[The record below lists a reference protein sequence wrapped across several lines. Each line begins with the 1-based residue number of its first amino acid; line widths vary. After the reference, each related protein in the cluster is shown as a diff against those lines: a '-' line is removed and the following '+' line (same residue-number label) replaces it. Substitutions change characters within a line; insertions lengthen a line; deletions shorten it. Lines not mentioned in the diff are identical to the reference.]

1 MNLNNITSLVS
12 EPSTSKNIL
21 TSDVELTGT
30 LKFDSEMIFD
40 GKLDGEIISEGV
52 LTLGKNAVIKGEV
65 RTKSVTIHGTVNGN
79 VTVQERCELKS
90 NAELLGDL
98 KAMRI
103 IIEEGANLHRTF
115 GGYAS
120 QDQRPRIS
128 LQLLL
133 YRKRRLRLHASH
145 TAEDTV
151 SVPGVRFCAARVA

>member
-21 TSDVELTGT
+21 TSDVQLTGT
-30 LKFDSEMIFD
+30 LKFDTELIFD
-40 GKLDGEIISEGV
+40 GKLEGEIISEGT
-52 LTLGKNAVIKGEV
+52 LILGKNAVVKGEV

-103 IIEEGANLHRTF
+103 IIEEGATF
-115 GGYAS
+115 IGHSEVTPTKTAS
-120 QDQRPRIS
+120 FSRSSDSSQFN
-128 LQLLL
+128 
-133 YRKRRLRLHASH
+133 
-145 TAEDTV
+145 EN
-151 SVPGVRFCAARVA
+151 AA